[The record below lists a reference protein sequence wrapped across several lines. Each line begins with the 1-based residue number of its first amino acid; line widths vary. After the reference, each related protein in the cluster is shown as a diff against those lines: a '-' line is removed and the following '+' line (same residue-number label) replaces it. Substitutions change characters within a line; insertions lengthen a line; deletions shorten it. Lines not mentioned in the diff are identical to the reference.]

1 MVYDNCSSPD
11 DRRARCE
18 KYRLSR
24 FYRVHLISKEMDRMT
39 NKKFKLA
46 AMSLALTACV
56 AASPLSAGAEAPE
69 AAADVQPSAAADTA
83 TEDKPSPETVAA
95 EEPAAEAAADP
106 VEETPAQSTEEPPAQ
121 EPEAA
126 PAGDAA
132 VLPALPGARPVVVD
146 MPAAEAPADAAG
158 EPAEA
163 AEDPKDAADS
173 AEETAEDAD
182 AAEDAE
188 TPEPPE
194 IAIARPDAAQPA
206 VQPGIAA
213 PAIQPGGISVM
224 LPGETRQVALNTQ
237 ASNEDGTVMGDF
249 ETVVKNAKAG
259 QEIILQE
266 DYTGSLTIFDWIR
279 LNLNKKTVTG
289 TITVDLSGKKADGS
303 RGTVEIVNGT
313 ITGGTESGVKITG
326 AEGSEILLK
335 DLTITGNRNDTSGYG
350 GGGVCADSGDLTI
363 DHCRITDNTAANGS
377 GGGVSMGGKH
387 GGTVEN
393 ASLTIKDSVISG
405 NTSTAQGGGVYAA
418 VTDGS
423 VSITGSTLSGNSATA
438 QGGGISVSASGST
451 DVTLSG
457 NTILENTAG
466 QDGGGI
472 YLSRPEQSE
481 TAPDTTICGNTIQ
494 KNSGKNG
501 GGIKLD
507 NTSATLEN
515 NTILENTAQ
524 NAGGGL
530 RADTRSAAVTC
541 TLRNNTI
548 ANNTAV
554 TGGGISSGSS
564 SLIYK
569 NEYTGYTC
577 TIVMESGSVTGNTA
591 RTTLG
596 TYGGGGVHLTG
607 NGSRFVM
614 KGGTIAGNN
623 ANCGGGI
630 YSENYEGISILGGAI
645 QGNRAAKHGGGI
657 YIRNSMPNRTIA
669 GSVTNTVEQEV
680 LDIGST
686 VVISGN
692 TAGQLGGGIYAD
704 NGVTVRLAGYLL
716 NNHAGTAGA
725 DLYLT
730 AGSTEDK
737 NRNVLVLRRVS
748 KDDDWTL
755 VDCGHTIDGWYIDG
769 DEDGNNRWNADATV
783 DADGNEIP
791 KFIMNLDTLLDGSD
805 YTILQDENGDYVIT
819 VGGKALALKAAHAVI
834 PPEPTPDPEPT
845 PGPNPTPDPEPTPIT
860 PETPE
865 SPEVPEAPGETPV
878 TPISTPT
885 QTVAPSGTHLP
896 QTGTSLFAALA
907 MALSGIA
914 LTAAGAWASLT
925 GRRCRH

>member
-1 MVYDNCSSPD
+1 MVCNNCSSPD

-132 VLPALPGARPVVVD
+132 ILPALPGARPVVVD

-163 AEDPKDAADS
+163 AEDPKDAADF

-501 GGIKLD
+501 GGI
-507 NTSATLEN
+507 
-515 NTILENTAQ
+515 
-524 NAGGGL
+524 
-530 RADTRSAAVTC
+530 
-541 TLRNNTI
+541 
-548 ANNTAV
+548 
-554 TGGGISSGSS
+554 
-564 SLIYK
+564 
-569 NEYTGYTC
+569 
-577 TIVMESGSVTGNTA
+577 
-591 RTTLG
+591 
-596 TYGGGGVHLTG
+596 
-607 NGSRFVM
+607 
-614 KGGTIAGNN
+614 
-623 ANCGGGI
+623 
-630 YSENYEGISILGGAI
+630 
-645 QGNRAAKHGGGI
+645 

-730 AGSTEDK
+730 AGSAEDK
-737 NRNVLVLRRVS
+737 NRNVLILRRVS

-925 GRRCRH
+925 GKYARH

>member
-1 MVYDNCSSPD
+1 
-11 DRRARCE
+11 
-18 KYRLSR
+18 
-24 FYRVHLISKEMDRMT
+24 
-39 NKKFKLA
+39 
-46 AMSLALTACV
+46 MSLALTACV

-237 ASNEDGTVMGDF
+237 ASNEDGAVMGDF

-259 QEIILQE
+259 QEIVLQE

-303 RGTVEIVNGT
+303 RGAVEIVNGT

-335 DLTITGNRNDTSGYG
+335 DLTITGNRNDTSG
-350 GGGVCADSGDLTI
+350 
-363 DHCRITDNTAANGS
+363 
-377 GGGVSMGGKH
+377 
-387 GGTVEN
+387 
-393 ASLTIKDSVISG
+393 
-405 NTSTAQGGGVYAA
+405 
-418 VTDGS
+418 
-423 VSITGSTLSGNSATA
+423 
-438 QGGGISVSASGST
+438 
-451 DVTLSG
+451 
-457 NTILENTAG
+457 
-466 QDGGGI
+466 
-472 YLSRPEQSE
+472 
-481 TAPDTTICGNTIQ
+481 
-494 KNSGKNG
+494 
-501 GGIKLD
+501 
-507 NTSATLEN
+507 
-515 NTILENTAQ
+515 
-524 NAGGGL
+524 
-530 RADTRSAAVTC
+530 
-541 TLRNNTI
+541 
-548 ANNTAV
+548 
-554 TGGGISSGSS
+554 
-564 SLIYK
+564 
-569 NEYTGYTC
+569 
-577 TIVMESGSVTGNTA
+577 
-591 RTTLG
+591 
-596 TYGGGGVHLTG
+596 YGGGGVHLTG

-730 AGSTEDK
+730 AGSAEDK
-737 NRNVLVLRRVS
+737 NRNVLILRRVS

-845 PGPNPTPDPEPTPIT
+845 PGPNSTPDPEPTPIT
-860 PETPE
+860 PGNAREPGSARGPRRDPCDSHQHAHADRCPQRHASAPDRHQPVRCPGHGPE
-865 SPEVPEAPGETPV
+865 RHRP
-878 TPISTPT
+878 
-885 QTVAPSGTHLP
+885 HR
-896 QTGTSLFAALA
+896 
-907 MALSGIA
+907 
-914 LTAAGAWASLT
+914 
-925 GRRCRH
+925 RRCLGQPDRQIRPALKRTET

>member
-1 MVYDNCSSPD
+1 
-11 DRRARCE
+11 
-18 KYRLSR
+18 
-24 FYRVHLISKEMDRMT
+24 MT

-132 VLPALPGARPVVVD
+132 ILPALPGARPVVVD

-423 VSITGSTLSGNSATA
+423 VPITGSTLSGNSATA

-501 GGIKLD
+501 GGI
-507 NTSATLEN
+507 
-515 NTILENTAQ
+515 
-524 NAGGGL
+524 
-530 RADTRSAAVTC
+530 
-541 TLRNNTI
+541 
-548 ANNTAV
+548 
-554 TGGGISSGSS
+554 
-564 SLIYK
+564 
-569 NEYTGYTC
+569 
-577 TIVMESGSVTGNTA
+577 
-591 RTTLG
+591 
-596 TYGGGGVHLTG
+596 
-607 NGSRFVM
+607 
-614 KGGTIAGNN
+614 
-623 ANCGGGI
+623 
-630 YSENYEGISILGGAI
+630 
-645 QGNRAAKHGGGI
+645 
-657 YIRNSMPNRTIA
+657 
-669 GSVTNTVEQEV
+669 
-680 LDIGST
+680 
-686 VVISGN
+686 
-692 TAGQLGGGIYAD
+692 YAD

-730 AGSTEDK
+730 AGSAEDK
-737 NRNVLVLRRVS
+737 NRNVLILRRVS

>member
-1 MVYDNCSSPD
+1 MVCNNCSSPD

-24 FYRVHLISKEMDRMT
+24 FYRVHLISKEMDRMI

-335 DLTITGNRNDTSGYG
+335 DLAITGNRNDTSGYG

-501 GGIKLD
+501 GGI
-507 NTSATLEN
+507 
-515 NTILENTAQ
+515 
-524 NAGGGL
+524 
-530 RADTRSAAVTC
+530 
-541 TLRNNTI
+541 
-548 ANNTAV
+548 
-554 TGGGISSGSS
+554 
-564 SLIYK
+564 
-569 NEYTGYTC
+569 
-577 TIVMESGSVTGNTA
+577 
-591 RTTLG
+591 
-596 TYGGGGVHLTG
+596 
-607 NGSRFVM
+607 
-614 KGGTIAGNN
+614 
-623 ANCGGGI
+623 
-630 YSENYEGISILGGAI
+630 
-645 QGNRAAKHGGGI
+645 

-669 GSVTNTVEQEV
+669 GSVTNTVEREV

-730 AGSTEDK
+730 AGSAEDK
-737 NRNVLVLRRVS
+737 NRNVLILRRVS

>member
-1 MVYDNCSSPD
+1 
-11 DRRARCE
+11 
-18 KYRLSR
+18 
-24 FYRVHLISKEMDRMT
+24 MT

-121 EPEAA
+121 ETEAA

-350 GGGVCADSGDLTI
+350 GGGV
-363 DHCRITDNTAANGS
+363 
-377 GGGVSMGGKH
+377 
-387 GGTVEN
+387 
-393 ASLTIKDSVISG
+393 
-405 NTSTAQGGGVYAA
+405 
-418 VTDGS
+418 
-423 VSITGSTLSGNSATA
+423 
-438 QGGGISVSASGST
+438 
-451 DVTLSG
+451 
-457 NTILENTAG
+457 
-466 QDGGGI
+466 
-472 YLSRPEQSE
+472 
-481 TAPDTTICGNTIQ
+481 
-494 KNSGKNG
+494 
-501 GGIKLD
+501 
-507 NTSATLEN
+507 
-515 NTILENTAQ
+515 
-524 NAGGGL
+524 
-530 RADTRSAAVTC
+530 
-541 TLRNNTI
+541 
-548 ANNTAV
+548 
-554 TGGGISSGSS
+554 
-564 SLIYK
+564 
-569 NEYTGYTC
+569 
-577 TIVMESGSVTGNTA
+577 
-591 RTTLG
+591 
-596 TYGGGGVHLTG
+596 HLTG

-623 ANCGGGI
+623 ANCGSGI

-730 AGSTEDK
+730 AGSAEDK
-737 NRNVLVLRRVS
+737 NRNVLILRRVS

-845 PGPNPTPDPEPTPIT
+845 PGPNSTPDPEPTPIT

-865 SPEVPEAPGETPV
+865 SPEVPVAPGETPV

-925 GRRCRH
+925 GKYARH

>member
-1 MVYDNCSSPD
+1 M
-11 DRRARCE
+11 
-18 KYRLSR
+18 
-24 FYRVHLISKEMDRMT
+24 HLISKEMDRMT

-121 EPEAA
+121 ETEAA

-163 AEDPKDAADS
+163 AEDSKDAADS

-194 IAIARPDAAQPA
+194 IAIARLDAAQPA

-303 RGTVEIVNGT
+303 RGAVEIVNGT

-335 DLTITGNRNDTSGYG
+335 DLTITGNRNDTSGY
-350 GGGVCADSGDLTI
+350 
-363 DHCRITDNTAANGS
+363 

-501 GGIKLD
+501 GGI
-507 NTSATLEN
+507 
-515 NTILENTAQ
+515 
-524 NAGGGL
+524 
-530 RADTRSAAVTC
+530 
-541 TLRNNTI
+541 
-548 ANNTAV
+548 
-554 TGGGISSGSS
+554 
-564 SLIYK
+564 
-569 NEYTGYTC
+569 
-577 TIVMESGSVTGNTA
+577 
-591 RTTLG
+591 
-596 TYGGGGVHLTG
+596 
-607 NGSRFVM
+607 
-614 KGGTIAGNN
+614 
-623 ANCGGGI
+623 
-630 YSENYEGISILGGAI
+630 
-645 QGNRAAKHGGGI
+645 

-730 AGSTEDK
+730 AGSAEDK
-737 NRNVLVLRRVS
+737 NRNVLILRRVS

>member
-1 MVYDNCSSPD
+1 MVCNNCSSPD

-83 TEDKPSPETVAA
+83 TEDKPSPKTVAA

-121 EPEAA
+121 ETEAA

-289 TITVDLSGKKADGS
+289 AITVDLSGKKADGS

-387 GGTVEN
+387 GG
-393 ASLTIKDSVISG
+393 
-405 NTSTAQGGGVYAA
+405 
-418 VTDGS
+418 
-423 VSITGSTLSGNSATA
+423 
-438 QGGGISVSASGST
+438 
-451 DVTLSG
+451 
-457 NTILENTAG
+457 
-466 QDGGGI
+466 
-472 YLSRPEQSE
+472 
-481 TAPDTTICGNTIQ
+481 
-494 KNSGKNG
+494 
-501 GGIKLD
+501 
-507 NTSATLEN
+507 
-515 NTILENTAQ
+515 
-524 NAGGGL
+524 
-530 RADTRSAAVTC
+530 
-541 TLRNNTI
+541 
-548 ANNTAV
+548 
-554 TGGGISSGSS
+554 
-564 SLIYK
+564 
-569 NEYTGYTC
+569 
-577 TIVMESGSVTGNTA
+577 
-591 RTTLG
+591 
-596 TYGGGGVHLTG
+596 
-607 NGSRFVM
+607 
-614 KGGTIAGNN
+614 
-623 ANCGGGI
+623 
-630 YSENYEGISILGGAI
+630 
-645 QGNRAAKHGGGI
+645 GI

-730 AGSTEDK
+730 ADSTEDK

-769 DEDGNNRWNADATV
+769 DEDGNDRWNADATV

-865 SPEVPEAPGETPV
+865 APGETPV

>member
-1 MVYDNCSSPD
+1 MVYNNCSSPD

-377 GGGVSMGGKH
+377 GGGVSMGSKH

-423 VSITGSTLSGNSATA
+423 VSITGSTLSGN
-438 QGGGISVSASGST
+438 
-451 DVTLSG
+451 
-457 NTILENTAG
+457 TILENTAG
-466 QDGGGI
+466 QD
-472 YLSRPEQSE
+472 
-481 TAPDTTICGNTIQ
+481 
-494 KNSGKNG
+494 
-501 GGIKLD
+501 
-507 NTSATLEN
+507 
-515 NTILENTAQ
+515 
-524 NAGGGL
+524 
-530 RADTRSAAVTC
+530 
-541 TLRNNTI
+541 
-548 ANNTAV
+548 
-554 TGGGISSGSS
+554 
-564 SLIYK
+564 
-569 NEYTGYTC
+569 
-577 TIVMESGSVTGNTA
+577 
-591 RTTLG
+591 
-596 TYGGGGVHLTG
+596 
-607 NGSRFVM
+607 
-614 KGGTIAGNN
+614 
-623 ANCGGGI
+623 
-630 YSENYEGISILGGAI
+630 
-645 QGNRAAKHGGGI
+645 GGGI

-730 AGSTEDK
+730 AGSAEDK
-737 NRNVLVLRRVS
+737 NRNVLILRRVS

-865 SPEVPEAPGETPV
+865 SPEVPVAPGETPV

-925 GRRCRH
+925 GKYARH

>member
-1 MVYDNCSSPD
+1 
-11 DRRARCE
+11 
-18 KYRLSR
+18 
-24 FYRVHLISKEMDRMT
+24 
-39 NKKFKLA
+39 
-46 AMSLALTACV
+46 MSLALTACV

-173 AEETAEDAD
+173 AEEPAEDAD

-472 YLSRPEQSE
+472 Y
-481 TAPDTTICGNTIQ
+481 
-494 KNSGKNG
+494 
-501 GGIKLD
+501 
-507 NTSATLEN
+507 
-515 NTILENTAQ
+515 
-524 NAGGGL
+524 
-530 RADTRSAAVTC
+530 
-541 TLRNNTI
+541 
-548 ANNTAV
+548 
-554 TGGGISSGSS
+554 
-564 SLIYK
+564 
-569 NEYTGYTC
+569 
-577 TIVMESGSVTGNTA
+577 
-591 RTTLG
+591 
-596 TYGGGGVHLTG
+596 
-607 NGSRFVM
+607 
-614 KGGTIAGNN
+614 
-623 ANCGGGI
+623 
-630 YSENYEGISILGGAI
+630 
-645 QGNRAAKHGGGI
+645 
-657 YIRNSMPNRTIA
+657 IRNSMPNRTIA

-730 AGSTEDK
+730 AGSDEDK
-737 NRNVLVLRRVS
+737 NRNVLILRRVS

-845 PGPNPTPDPEPTPIT
+845 PGPNSTPDPEPTPIT

-865 SPEVPEAPGETPV
+865 SPEVPVAPGETPV

-914 LTAAGAWASLT
+914 LAAAGAWASLT
-925 GRRCRH
+925 GKYARH

>member
-1 MVYDNCSSPD
+1 
-11 DRRARCE
+11 
-18 KYRLSR
+18 
-24 FYRVHLISKEMDRMT
+24 
-39 NKKFKLA
+39 
-46 AMSLALTACV
+46 
-56 AASPLSAGAEAPE
+56 
-69 AAADVQPSAAADTA
+69 
-83 TEDKPSPETVAA
+83 
-95 EEPAAEAAADP
+95 
-106 VEETPAQSTEEPPAQ
+106 
-121 EPEAA
+121 
-126 PAGDAA
+126 
-132 VLPALPGARPVVVD
+132 

-259 QEIILQE
+259 QEIVLQE

-303 RGTVEIVNGT
+303 RGAVEIVNGT

-377 GGGVSMGGKH
+377 GGG
-387 GGTVEN
+387 
-393 ASLTIKDSVISG
+393 
-405 NTSTAQGGGVYAA
+405 
-418 VTDGS
+418 
-423 VSITGSTLSGNSATA
+423 
-438 QGGGISVSASGST
+438 
-451 DVTLSG
+451 
-457 NTILENTAG
+457 
-466 QDGGGI
+466 I

-494 KNSGKNG
+494 KNSGKN
-501 GGIKLD
+501 
-507 NTSATLEN
+507 
-515 NTILENTAQ
+515 
-524 NAGGGL
+524 
-530 RADTRSAAVTC
+530 
-541 TLRNNTI
+541 
-548 ANNTAV
+548 
-554 TGGGISSGSS
+554 
-564 SLIYK
+564 
-569 NEYTGYTC
+569 
-577 TIVMESGSVTGNTA
+577 
-591 RTTLG
+591 
-596 TYGGGGVHLTG
+596 
-607 NGSRFVM
+607 
-614 KGGTIAGNN
+614 
-623 ANCGGGI
+623 
-630 YSENYEGISILGGAI
+630 
-645 QGNRAAKHGGGI
+645 GGGI

-730 AGSTEDK
+730 AGSAEDK
-737 NRNVLVLRRVS
+737 NRNVLILRRVS

-845 PGPNPTPDPEPTPIT
+845 PGPNSTPDPEPTPIT

-885 QTVAPSGTHLP
+885 QTLPPAARICPRPAPACSLP
-896 QTGTSLFAALA
+896 
-907 MALSGIA
+907 
-914 LTAAGAWASLT
+914 WPWP
-925 GRRCRH
+925 

>member
-1 MVYDNCSSPD
+1 
-11 DRRARCE
+11 
-18 KYRLSR
+18 
-24 FYRVHLISKEMDRMT
+24 MT

-69 AAADVQPSAAADTA
+69 AAADVQPSATADTA

-224 LPGETRQVALNTQ
+224 LPGETRQVALSTQ

-501 GGIKLD
+501 GGI
-507 NTSATLEN
+507 
-515 NTILENTAQ
+515 
-524 NAGGGL
+524 
-530 RADTRSAAVTC
+530 
-541 TLRNNTI
+541 
-548 ANNTAV
+548 
-554 TGGGISSGSS
+554 
-564 SLIYK
+564 
-569 NEYTGYTC
+569 
-577 TIVMESGSVTGNTA
+577 
-591 RTTLG
+591 
-596 TYGGGGVHLTG
+596 
-607 NGSRFVM
+607 
-614 KGGTIAGNN
+614 
-623 ANCGGGI
+623 
-630 YSENYEGISILGGAI
+630 
-645 QGNRAAKHGGGI
+645 

-730 AGSTEDK
+730 AGSAEDK
-737 NRNVLVLRRVS
+737 NRNVLILRRVS

-878 TPISTPT
+878 TSISTPT

>member
-1 MVYDNCSSPD
+1 
-11 DRRARCE
+11 
-18 KYRLSR
+18 
-24 FYRVHLISKEMDRMT
+24 
-39 NKKFKLA
+39 
-46 AMSLALTACV
+46 MSLALTACV

-350 GGGVCADSGDLTI
+350 GGGV
-363 DHCRITDNTAANGS
+363 
-377 GGGVSMGGKH
+377 
-387 GGTVEN
+387 
-393 ASLTIKDSVISG
+393 
-405 NTSTAQGGGVYAA
+405 
-418 VTDGS
+418 
-423 VSITGSTLSGNSATA
+423 
-438 QGGGISVSASGST
+438 
-451 DVTLSG
+451 
-457 NTILENTAG
+457 
-466 QDGGGI
+466 
-472 YLSRPEQSE
+472 
-481 TAPDTTICGNTIQ
+481 
-494 KNSGKNG
+494 
-501 GGIKLD
+501 
-507 NTSATLEN
+507 
-515 NTILENTAQ
+515 
-524 NAGGGL
+524 
-530 RADTRSAAVTC
+530 
-541 TLRNNTI
+541 
-548 ANNTAV
+548 
-554 TGGGISSGSS
+554 
-564 SLIYK
+564 
-569 NEYTGYTC
+569 
-577 TIVMESGSVTGNTA
+577 
-591 RTTLG
+591 
-596 TYGGGGVHLTG
+596 HLTG

-730 AGSTEDK
+730 AGSAEDK
-737 NRNVLVLRRVS
+737 NRNVLILRRVS

-819 VGGKALALKAAHAVI
+819 VSGKALALKAAHAVI

-845 PGPNPTPDPEPTPIT
+845 PGPNSTRDPEPTPIT

-865 SPEVPEAPGETPV
+865 SPEVPVAPGETPV

-925 GRRCRH
+925 GKYARH

>member
-1 MVYDNCSSPD
+1 
-11 DRRARCE
+11 
-18 KYRLSR
+18 
-24 FYRVHLISKEMDRMT
+24 MT

-163 AEDPKDAADS
+163 AEDSKDAADS

-393 ASLTIKDSVISG
+393 ASLTIKDSVLSG
-405 NTSTAQGGGVYAA
+405 NASTAQGGGVYAA

-494 KNSGKNG
+494 KNSGKN
-501 GGIKLD
+501 
-507 NTSATLEN
+507 
-515 NTILENTAQ
+515 
-524 NAGGGL
+524 
-530 RADTRSAAVTC
+530 
-541 TLRNNTI
+541 
-548 ANNTAV
+548 
-554 TGGGISSGSS
+554 
-564 SLIYK
+564 
-569 NEYTGYTC
+569 
-577 TIVMESGSVTGNTA
+577 
-591 RTTLG
+591 
-596 TYGGGGVHLTG
+596 
-607 NGSRFVM
+607 
-614 KGGTIAGNN
+614 
-623 ANCGGGI
+623 
-630 YSENYEGISILGGAI
+630 
-645 QGNRAAKHGGGI
+645 GGGI

-925 GRRCRH
+925 GKYARH

>member
-1 MVYDNCSSPD
+1 M
-11 DRRARCE
+11 
-18 KYRLSR
+18 
-24 FYRVHLISKEMDRMT
+24 
-39 NKKFKLA
+39 
-46 AMSLALTACV
+46 
-56 AASPLSAGAEAPE
+56 
-69 AAADVQPSAAADTA
+69 
-83 TEDKPSPETVAA
+83 
-95 EEPAAEAAADP
+95 
-106 VEETPAQSTEEPPAQ
+106 
-121 EPEAA
+121 
-126 PAGDAA
+126 
-132 VLPALPGARPVVVD
+132 PALPGARPVVVD

-194 IAIARPDAAQPA
+194 IVIARPDAAQPA

-259 QEIILQE
+259 QEIVLQE

-377 GGGVSMGGKH
+377 GGGVSMGSKH

-393 ASLTIKDSVISG
+393 ASITIKDSVISG

-438 QGGGISVSASGST
+438 QGGGI
-451 DVTLSG
+451 
-457 NTILENTAG
+457 
-466 QDGGGI
+466 

-494 KNSGKNG
+494 KNSGKN
-501 GGIKLD
+501 
-507 NTSATLEN
+507 
-515 NTILENTAQ
+515 
-524 NAGGGL
+524 
-530 RADTRSAAVTC
+530 
-541 TLRNNTI
+541 
-548 ANNTAV
+548 
-554 TGGGISSGSS
+554 
-564 SLIYK
+564 
-569 NEYTGYTC
+569 
-577 TIVMESGSVTGNTA
+577 
-591 RTTLG
+591 
-596 TYGGGGVHLTG
+596 
-607 NGSRFVM
+607 
-614 KGGTIAGNN
+614 
-623 ANCGGGI
+623 
-630 YSENYEGISILGGAI
+630 
-645 QGNRAAKHGGGI
+645 GGGI

-737 NRNVLVLRRVS
+737 NRNVLILRRVS

-819 VGGKALALKAAHAVI
+819 VGGKALSLKAAHAVI

-865 SPEVPEAPGETPV
+865 SPEVPVAPGETPV

-925 GRRCRH
+925 GKYARH

>member
-1 MVYDNCSSPD
+1 MVCNNCSSPD

-121 EPEAA
+121 ETEAA

-259 QEIILQE
+259 QEIVLQE
-266 DYTGSLTIFDWIR
+266 DYTGSLTTFDWIR

-303 RGTVEIVNGT
+303 RGAVEIVNG
-313 ITGGTESGVKITG
+313 
-326 AEGSEILLK
+326 
-335 DLTITGNRNDTSGYG
+335 TITGNRNDTSGYG

-377 GGGVSMGGKH
+377 GGGVSMGG
-387 GGTVEN
+387 
-393 ASLTIKDSVISG
+393 
-405 NTSTAQGGGVYAA
+405 
-418 VTDGS
+418 
-423 VSITGSTLSGNSATA
+423 
-438 QGGGISVSASGST
+438 
-451 DVTLSG
+451 
-457 NTILENTAG
+457 
-466 QDGGGI
+466 
-472 YLSRPEQSE
+472 
-481 TAPDTTICGNTIQ
+481 
-494 KNSGKNG
+494 
-501 GGIKLD
+501 
-507 NTSATLEN
+507 
-515 NTILENTAQ
+515 
-524 NAGGGL
+524 
-530 RADTRSAAVTC
+530 
-541 TLRNNTI
+541 
-548 ANNTAV
+548 
-554 TGGGISSGSS
+554 
-564 SLIYK
+564 
-569 NEYTGYTC
+569 
-577 TIVMESGSVTGNTA
+577 
-591 RTTLG
+591 
-596 TYGGGGVHLTG
+596 
-607 NGSRFVM
+607 
-614 KGGTIAGNN
+614 
-623 ANCGGGI
+623 
-630 YSENYEGISILGGAI
+630 
-645 QGNRAAKHGGGI
+645 KHGGGI

-925 GRRCRH
+925 GKYARH

>member
-1 MVYDNCSSPD
+1 
-11 DRRARCE
+11 
-18 KYRLSR
+18 
-24 FYRVHLISKEMDRMT
+24 
-39 NKKFKLA
+39 
-46 AMSLALTACV
+46 MSLALTACV

-121 EPEAA
+121 ETEAA

-303 RGTVEIVNGT
+303 RGAVEIVNGT

-377 GGGVSMGGKH
+377 GGGVSMGSKH

-423 VSITGSTLSGNSATA
+423 VSITGSTLSGN
-438 QGGGISVSASGST
+438 
-451 DVTLSG
+451 
-457 NTILENTAG
+457 TILENTAG

-494 KNSGKNG
+494 KNSGKN
-501 GGIKLD
+501 
-507 NTSATLEN
+507 
-515 NTILENTAQ
+515 
-524 NAGGGL
+524 
-530 RADTRSAAVTC
+530 
-541 TLRNNTI
+541 
-548 ANNTAV
+548 
-554 TGGGISSGSS
+554 
-564 SLIYK
+564 
-569 NEYTGYTC
+569 
-577 TIVMESGSVTGNTA
+577 
-591 RTTLG
+591 
-596 TYGGGGVHLTG
+596 
-607 NGSRFVM
+607 
-614 KGGTIAGNN
+614 
-623 ANCGGGI
+623 
-630 YSENYEGISILGGAI
+630 
-645 QGNRAAKHGGGI
+645 GGGI

-730 AGSTEDK
+730 AGSAEDK
-737 NRNVLVLRRVS
+737 NRNVLILRRVS

-791 KFIMNLDTLLDGSD
+791 KFIMNPDTLLDGSD

-865 SPEVPEAPGETPV
+865 SPEVPVAPGETPV

-925 GRRCRH
+925 GKYARH

>member
-1 MVYDNCSSPD
+1 MVCNNCSSPD

-163 AEDPKDAADS
+163 AEDSKDAADS

-313 ITGGTESGVKITG
+313 ITG
-326 AEGSEILLK
+326 
-335 DLTITGNRNDTSGYG
+335 NRNDTSGYG

-405 NTSTAQGGGVYAA
+405 NTSTAQGGG
-418 VTDGS
+418 
-423 VSITGSTLSGNSATA
+423 
-438 QGGGISVSASGST
+438 
-451 DVTLSG
+451 
-457 NTILENTAG
+457 
-466 QDGGGI
+466 GI

-494 KNSGKNG
+494 KNSGKN
-501 GGIKLD
+501 
-507 NTSATLEN
+507 
-515 NTILENTAQ
+515 
-524 NAGGGL
+524 
-530 RADTRSAAVTC
+530 
-541 TLRNNTI
+541 
-548 ANNTAV
+548 
-554 TGGGISSGSS
+554 
-564 SLIYK
+564 
-569 NEYTGYTC
+569 
-577 TIVMESGSVTGNTA
+577 
-591 RTTLG
+591 
-596 TYGGGGVHLTG
+596 
-607 NGSRFVM
+607 
-614 KGGTIAGNN
+614 
-623 ANCGGGI
+623 
-630 YSENYEGISILGGAI
+630 
-645 QGNRAAKHGGGI
+645 GGGI

-730 AGSTEDK
+730 AGSAEDK
-737 NRNVLVLRRVS
+737 NRNVLILRRVS

>member
-1 MVYDNCSSPD
+1 
-11 DRRARCE
+11 
-18 KYRLSR
+18 
-24 FYRVHLISKEMDRMT
+24 MT

-393 ASLTIKDSVISG
+393 ASITIKDSVISG

-501 GGIKLD
+501 GGI
-507 NTSATLEN
+507 
-515 NTILENTAQ
+515 
-524 NAGGGL
+524 
-530 RADTRSAAVTC
+530 
-541 TLRNNTI
+541 
-548 ANNTAV
+548 
-554 TGGGISSGSS
+554 
-564 SLIYK
+564 
-569 NEYTGYTC
+569 
-577 TIVMESGSVTGNTA
+577 
-591 RTTLG
+591 
-596 TYGGGGVHLTG
+596 
-607 NGSRFVM
+607 
-614 KGGTIAGNN
+614 
-623 ANCGGGI
+623 
-630 YSENYEGISILGGAI
+630 
-645 QGNRAAKHGGGI
+645 
-657 YIRNSMPNRTIA
+657 
-669 GSVTNTVEQEV
+669 
-680 LDIGST
+680 
-686 VVISGN
+686 
-692 TAGQLGGGIYAD
+692 YAD

-730 AGSTEDK
+730 AGSAEDK
-737 NRNVLVLRRVS
+737 NRNVLILRRVS

-845 PGPNPTPDPEPTPIT
+845 PGLNSTPDPEPTPIT

-865 SPEVPEAPGETPV
+865 SPEVPVAPGETPV

>member
-1 MVYDNCSSPD
+1 MVCNNCSSPD

-259 QEIILQE
+259 QEIVLQE

-438 QGGGISVSASGST
+438 Q
-451 DVTLSG
+451 
-457 NTILENTAG
+457 
-466 QDGGGI
+466 
-472 YLSRPEQSE
+472 
-481 TAPDTTICGNTIQ
+481 
-494 KNSGKNG
+494 
-501 GGIKLD
+501 
-507 NTSATLEN
+507 
-515 NTILENTAQ
+515 
-524 NAGGGL
+524 
-530 RADTRSAAVTC
+530 
-541 TLRNNTI
+541 
-548 ANNTAV
+548 
-554 TGGGISSGSS
+554 
-564 SLIYK
+564 
-569 NEYTGYTC
+569 
-577 TIVMESGSVTGNTA
+577 
-591 RTTLG
+591 
-596 TYGGGGVHLTG
+596 
-607 NGSRFVM
+607 
-614 KGGTIAGNN
+614 
-623 ANCGGGI
+623 
-630 YSENYEGISILGGAI
+630 
-645 QGNRAAKHGGGI
+645 GGGI

>member
-1 MVYDNCSSPD
+1 M
-11 DRRARCE
+11 
-18 KYRLSR
+18 
-24 FYRVHLISKEMDRMT
+24 HLISKEMDRMT

-132 VLPALPGARPVVVD
+132 ILPALPGARPVVVD

-224 LPGETRQVALNTQ
+224 LPGETRQVALSTQ

-259 QEIILQE
+259 QKIILQE

-303 RGTVEIVNGT
+303 RGAVEIVNGT

-377 GGGVSMGGKH
+377 GGGVSMGG
-387 GGTVEN
+387 
-393 ASLTIKDSVISG
+393 
-405 NTSTAQGGGVYAA
+405 
-418 VTDGS
+418 
-423 VSITGSTLSGNSATA
+423 
-438 QGGGISVSASGST
+438 
-451 DVTLSG
+451 
-457 NTILENTAG
+457 
-466 QDGGGI
+466 
-472 YLSRPEQSE
+472 
-481 TAPDTTICGNTIQ
+481 
-494 KNSGKNG
+494 
-501 GGIKLD
+501 
-507 NTSATLEN
+507 
-515 NTILENTAQ
+515 
-524 NAGGGL
+524 
-530 RADTRSAAVTC
+530 
-541 TLRNNTI
+541 
-548 ANNTAV
+548 
-554 TGGGISSGSS
+554 
-564 SLIYK
+564 
-569 NEYTGYTC
+569 
-577 TIVMESGSVTGNTA
+577 
-591 RTTLG
+591 
-596 TYGGGGVHLTG
+596 
-607 NGSRFVM
+607 
-614 KGGTIAGNN
+614 
-623 ANCGGGI
+623 
-630 YSENYEGISILGGAI
+630 
-645 QGNRAAKHGGGI
+645 KHGGGI

>member
-1 MVYDNCSSPD
+1 MVCNNCSSPD

-132 VLPALPGARPVVVD
+132 VLPALPGAHPVVVD

-224 LPGETRQVALNTQ
+224 LPGETRQVALNAQ

-501 GGIKLD
+501 GGI
-507 NTSATLEN
+507 
-515 NTILENTAQ
+515 
-524 NAGGGL
+524 
-530 RADTRSAAVTC
+530 
-541 TLRNNTI
+541 
-548 ANNTAV
+548 
-554 TGGGISSGSS
+554 
-564 SLIYK
+564 
-569 NEYTGYTC
+569 
-577 TIVMESGSVTGNTA
+577 
-591 RTTLG
+591 
-596 TYGGGGVHLTG
+596 
-607 NGSRFVM
+607 
-614 KGGTIAGNN
+614 
-623 ANCGGGI
+623 
-630 YSENYEGISILGGAI
+630 
-645 QGNRAAKHGGGI
+645 
-657 YIRNSMPNRTIA
+657 
-669 GSVTNTVEQEV
+669 
-680 LDIGST
+680 
-686 VVISGN
+686 
-692 TAGQLGGGIYAD
+692 YAD

-730 AGSTEDK
+730 AGSAEDK
-737 NRNVLVLRRVS
+737 NRNVLILRRVS

>member
-1 MVYDNCSSPD
+1 M
-11 DRRARCE
+11 
-18 KYRLSR
+18 
-24 FYRVHLISKEMDRMT
+24 
-39 NKKFKLA
+39 
-46 AMSLALTACV
+46 
-56 AASPLSAGAEAPE
+56 
-69 AAADVQPSAAADTA
+69 
-83 TEDKPSPETVAA
+83 
-95 EEPAAEAAADP
+95 
-106 VEETPAQSTEEPPAQ
+106 
-121 EPEAA
+121 
-126 PAGDAA
+126 
-132 VLPALPGARPVVVD
+132 
-146 MPAAEAPADAAG
+146 
-158 EPAEA
+158 
-163 AEDPKDAADS
+163 
-173 AEETAEDAD
+173 
-182 AAEDAE
+182 
-188 TPEPPE
+188 
-194 IAIARPDAAQPA
+194 
-206 VQPGIAA
+206 
-213 PAIQPGGISVM
+213 
-224 LPGETRQVALNTQ
+224 
-237 ASNEDGTVMGDF
+237 
-249 ETVVKNAKAG
+249 
-259 QEIILQE
+259 
-266 DYTGSLTIFDWIR
+266 
-279 LNLNKKTVTG
+279 
-289 TITVDLSGKKADGS
+289 
-303 RGTVEIVNGT
+303 NGT

-501 GGIKLD
+501 GGI
-507 NTSATLEN
+507 
-515 NTILENTAQ
+515 
-524 NAGGGL
+524 
-530 RADTRSAAVTC
+530 
-541 TLRNNTI
+541 
-548 ANNTAV
+548 
-554 TGGGISSGSS
+554 
-564 SLIYK
+564 
-569 NEYTGYTC
+569 
-577 TIVMESGSVTGNTA
+577 
-591 RTTLG
+591 
-596 TYGGGGVHLTG
+596 
-607 NGSRFVM
+607 
-614 KGGTIAGNN
+614 
-623 ANCGGGI
+623 
-630 YSENYEGISILGGAI
+630 
-645 QGNRAAKHGGGI
+645 

-737 NRNVLVLRRVS
+737 NRNVLILRRVS

-925 GRRCRH
+925 GKYARH

>member
-1 MVYDNCSSPD
+1 
-11 DRRARCE
+11 
-18 KYRLSR
+18 
-24 FYRVHLISKEMDRMT
+24 MT

-163 AEDPKDAADS
+163 AEDPNDAADS

-259 QEIILQE
+259 QEIVLQE

-335 DLTITGNRNDTSGYG
+335 DLTITGNRNDTSG
-350 GGGVCADSGDLTI
+350 
-363 DHCRITDNTAANGS
+363 
-377 GGGVSMGGKH
+377 
-387 GGTVEN
+387 
-393 ASLTIKDSVISG
+393 
-405 NTSTAQGGGVYAA
+405 
-418 VTDGS
+418 
-423 VSITGSTLSGNSATA
+423 
-438 QGGGISVSASGST
+438 
-451 DVTLSG
+451 
-457 NTILENTAG
+457 
-466 QDGGGI
+466 
-472 YLSRPEQSE
+472 
-481 TAPDTTICGNTIQ
+481 
-494 KNSGKNG
+494 
-501 GGIKLD
+501 
-507 NTSATLEN
+507 
-515 NTILENTAQ
+515 
-524 NAGGGL
+524 
-530 RADTRSAAVTC
+530 
-541 TLRNNTI
+541 
-548 ANNTAV
+548 
-554 TGGGISSGSS
+554 
-564 SLIYK
+564 
-569 NEYTGYTC
+569 
-577 TIVMESGSVTGNTA
+577 
-591 RTTLG
+591 
-596 TYGGGGVHLTG
+596 YGGGGVHLTG

-730 AGSTEDK
+730 AGSAEDK
-737 NRNVLVLRRVS
+737 NRNVLILRRVS

-819 VGGKALALKAAHAVI
+819 VSGKALALKAAHAVI

-845 PGPNPTPDPEPTPIT
+845 PGPNSTRDPEPTPIT

-865 SPEVPEAPGETPV
+865 SPEVPVAPGETPV

-925 GRRCRH
+925 GKYARH

>member
-1 MVYDNCSSPD
+1 
-11 DRRARCE
+11 
-18 KYRLSR
+18 
-24 FYRVHLISKEMDRMT
+24 MT

-266 DYTGSLTIFDWIR
+266 DYTGRLTIFDWIR

-303 RGTVEIVNGT
+303 RGAVEIVNGT

-377 GGGVSMGGKH
+377 GGGVSMGSKH

-423 VSITGSTLSGNSATA
+423 VSITGGTLSGNSATA
-438 QGGGISVSASGST
+438 Q
-451 DVTLSG
+451 
-457 NTILENTAG
+457 
-466 QDGGGI
+466 
-472 YLSRPEQSE
+472 
-481 TAPDTTICGNTIQ
+481 
-494 KNSGKNG
+494 
-501 GGIKLD
+501 
-507 NTSATLEN
+507 
-515 NTILENTAQ
+515 
-524 NAGGGL
+524 
-530 RADTRSAAVTC
+530 
-541 TLRNNTI
+541 
-548 ANNTAV
+548 
-554 TGGGISSGSS
+554 
-564 SLIYK
+564 
-569 NEYTGYTC
+569 
-577 TIVMESGSVTGNTA
+577 
-591 RTTLG
+591 
-596 TYGGGGVHLTG
+596 
-607 NGSRFVM
+607 
-614 KGGTIAGNN
+614 
-623 ANCGGGI
+623 
-630 YSENYEGISILGGAI
+630 
-645 QGNRAAKHGGGI
+645 GGGI

-730 AGSTEDK
+730 AGSAEDK
-737 NRNVLVLRRVS
+737 NRNVLILRRVS

-845 PGPNPTPDPEPTPIT
+845 PGPNSTPDPEPTPIT

-865 SPEVPEAPGETPV
+865 SPEVPVAPGETPV

-925 GRRCRH
+925 GKYARH

>member
-1 MVYDNCSSPD
+1 M
-11 DRRARCE
+11 
-18 KYRLSR
+18 
-24 FYRVHLISKEMDRMT
+24 
-39 NKKFKLA
+39 
-46 AMSLALTACV
+46 
-56 AASPLSAGAEAPE
+56 
-69 AAADVQPSAAADTA
+69 
-83 TEDKPSPETVAA
+83 
-95 EEPAAEAAADP
+95 
-106 VEETPAQSTEEPPAQ
+106 EETPAQSTEEPPAQ

-393 ASLTIKDSVISG
+393 ASITIKDSVISG

-501 GGIKLD
+501 GGI
-507 NTSATLEN
+507 
-515 NTILENTAQ
+515 
-524 NAGGGL
+524 
-530 RADTRSAAVTC
+530 
-541 TLRNNTI
+541 
-548 ANNTAV
+548 
-554 TGGGISSGSS
+554 
-564 SLIYK
+564 
-569 NEYTGYTC
+569 
-577 TIVMESGSVTGNTA
+577 
-591 RTTLG
+591 
-596 TYGGGGVHLTG
+596 
-607 NGSRFVM
+607 
-614 KGGTIAGNN
+614 
-623 ANCGGGI
+623 
-630 YSENYEGISILGGAI
+630 
-645 QGNRAAKHGGGI
+645 
-657 YIRNSMPNRTIA
+657 
-669 GSVTNTVEQEV
+669 
-680 LDIGST
+680 
-686 VVISGN
+686 
-692 TAGQLGGGIYAD
+692 YAD

-730 AGSTEDK
+730 AGSAEDK
-737 NRNVLVLRRVS
+737 NRNVLILRRVS

-755 VDCGHTIDGWYIDG
+755 VDCGHTIDGRYIDG

>member
-1 MVYDNCSSPD
+1 MVCNNCSSPD

-173 AEETAEDAD
+173 AEETAKDAD

-303 RGTVEIVNGT
+303 RGAVEIVNGT

-501 GGIKLD
+501 GGI
-507 NTSATLEN
+507 
-515 NTILENTAQ
+515 
-524 NAGGGL
+524 
-530 RADTRSAAVTC
+530 
-541 TLRNNTI
+541 
-548 ANNTAV
+548 
-554 TGGGISSGSS
+554 
-564 SLIYK
+564 
-569 NEYTGYTC
+569 
-577 TIVMESGSVTGNTA
+577 
-591 RTTLG
+591 
-596 TYGGGGVHLTG
+596 
-607 NGSRFVM
+607 
-614 KGGTIAGNN
+614 
-623 ANCGGGI
+623 
-630 YSENYEGISILGGAI
+630 
-645 QGNRAAKHGGGI
+645 

-730 AGSTEDK
+730 AGSAEDK
-737 NRNVLVLRRVS
+737 NRNVLILRRVS

>member
-1 MVYDNCSSPD
+1 
-11 DRRARCE
+11 
-18 KYRLSR
+18 
-24 FYRVHLISKEMDRMT
+24 
-39 NKKFKLA
+39 
-46 AMSLALTACV
+46 MSLALTACV

-350 GGGVCADSGDLTI
+350 GGGV
-363 DHCRITDNTAANGS
+363 
-377 GGGVSMGGKH
+377 
-387 GGTVEN
+387 
-393 ASLTIKDSVISG
+393 
-405 NTSTAQGGGVYAA
+405 
-418 VTDGS
+418 
-423 VSITGSTLSGNSATA
+423 
-438 QGGGISVSASGST
+438 
-451 DVTLSG
+451 
-457 NTILENTAG
+457 
-466 QDGGGI
+466 
-472 YLSRPEQSE
+472 
-481 TAPDTTICGNTIQ
+481 
-494 KNSGKNG
+494 
-501 GGIKLD
+501 
-507 NTSATLEN
+507 
-515 NTILENTAQ
+515 
-524 NAGGGL
+524 
-530 RADTRSAAVTC
+530 
-541 TLRNNTI
+541 
-548 ANNTAV
+548 
-554 TGGGISSGSS
+554 
-564 SLIYK
+564 
-569 NEYTGYTC
+569 
-577 TIVMESGSVTGNTA
+577 
-591 RTTLG
+591 
-596 TYGGGGVHLTG
+596 HLTG

-623 ANCGGGI
+623 ANCGSGI

-730 AGSTEDK
+730 AGSAEDK
-737 NRNVLVLRRVS
+737 NRNVLILRRVS

-865 SPEVPEAPGETPV
+865 SPEVPVAPGETPV

-925 GRRCRH
+925 GKYARH

>member
-1 MVYDNCSSPD
+1 MVYSNCSSPD

-335 DLTITGNRNDTSGYG
+335 DLTITSNRNDTSGYG

-501 GGIKLD
+501 GGI
-507 NTSATLEN
+507 
-515 NTILENTAQ
+515 
-524 NAGGGL
+524 
-530 RADTRSAAVTC
+530 
-541 TLRNNTI
+541 
-548 ANNTAV
+548 
-554 TGGGISSGSS
+554 
-564 SLIYK
+564 
-569 NEYTGYTC
+569 
-577 TIVMESGSVTGNTA
+577 
-591 RTTLG
+591 
-596 TYGGGGVHLTG
+596 
-607 NGSRFVM
+607 
-614 KGGTIAGNN
+614 
-623 ANCGGGI
+623 
-630 YSENYEGISILGGAI
+630 
-645 QGNRAAKHGGGI
+645 

-730 AGSTEDK
+730 AGSAEDK
-737 NRNVLVLRRVS
+737 NRNVLILRRVS

-925 GRRCRH
+925 GKYARH

>member
-1 MVYDNCSSPD
+1 
-11 DRRARCE
+11 
-18 KYRLSR
+18 
-24 FYRVHLISKEMDRMT
+24 MT

-95 EEPAAEAAADP
+95 EEPAAETAADP

-132 VLPALPGARPVVVD
+132 VLPALPGARPVVD

-313 ITGGTESGVKITG
+313 ITG
-326 AEGSEILLK
+326 
-335 DLTITGNRNDTSGYG
+335 NRNDTSGYG
-350 GGGVCADSGDLTI
+350 GGSVCADSGDLTI

-466 QDGGGI
+466 Q
-472 YLSRPEQSE
+472 
-481 TAPDTTICGNTIQ
+481 
-494 KNSGKNG
+494 
-501 GGIKLD
+501 
-507 NTSATLEN
+507 
-515 NTILENTAQ
+515 
-524 NAGGGL
+524 
-530 RADTRSAAVTC
+530 
-541 TLRNNTI
+541 
-548 ANNTAV
+548 
-554 TGGGISSGSS
+554 
-564 SLIYK
+564 
-569 NEYTGYTC
+569 
-577 TIVMESGSVTGNTA
+577 
-591 RTTLG
+591 
-596 TYGGGGVHLTG
+596 
-607 NGSRFVM
+607 
-614 KGGTIAGNN
+614 
-623 ANCGGGI
+623 
-630 YSENYEGISILGGAI
+630 
-645 QGNRAAKHGGGI
+645 
-657 YIRNSMPNRTIA
+657 
-669 GSVTNTVEQEV
+669 
-680 LDIGST
+680 
-686 VVISGN
+686 
-692 TAGQLGGGIYAD
+692 LGGGIYAD

-730 AGSTEDK
+730 AGSAEDK
-737 NRNVLVLRRVS
+737 NRNVLILRRVS

>member
-1 MVYDNCSSPD
+1 M
-11 DRRARCE
+11 
-18 KYRLSR
+18 
-24 FYRVHLISKEMDRMT
+24 
-39 NKKFKLA
+39 
-46 AMSLALTACV
+46 
-56 AASPLSAGAEAPE
+56 
-69 AAADVQPSAAADTA
+69 
-83 TEDKPSPETVAA
+83 
-95 EEPAAEAAADP
+95 
-106 VEETPAQSTEEPPAQ
+106 EETPAQSTEEPPAQ

-259 QEIILQE
+259 QEIVLQE
-266 DYTGSLTIFDWIR
+266 DYTGSLTTFDWIR

-387 GGTVEN
+387 GG
-393 ASLTIKDSVISG
+393 
-405 NTSTAQGGGVYAA
+405 
-418 VTDGS
+418 
-423 VSITGSTLSGNSATA
+423 
-438 QGGGISVSASGST
+438 
-451 DVTLSG
+451 
-457 NTILENTAG
+457 
-466 QDGGGI
+466 
-472 YLSRPEQSE
+472 
-481 TAPDTTICGNTIQ
+481 
-494 KNSGKNG
+494 
-501 GGIKLD
+501 
-507 NTSATLEN
+507 
-515 NTILENTAQ
+515 
-524 NAGGGL
+524 
-530 RADTRSAAVTC
+530 
-541 TLRNNTI
+541 
-548 ANNTAV
+548 
-554 TGGGISSGSS
+554 
-564 SLIYK
+564 
-569 NEYTGYTC
+569 
-577 TIVMESGSVTGNTA
+577 
-591 RTTLG
+591 
-596 TYGGGGVHLTG
+596 
-607 NGSRFVM
+607 
-614 KGGTIAGNN
+614 
-623 ANCGGGI
+623 
-630 YSENYEGISILGGAI
+630 
-645 QGNRAAKHGGGI
+645 GI

-737 NRNVLVLRRVS
+737 NRNVLILRRVS

-805 YTILQDENGDYVIT
+805 YTILQDENGDYIIT

-860 PETPE
+860 PKTPE

-925 GRRCRH
+925 GKYTRH

>member
-1 MVYDNCSSPD
+1 
-11 DRRARCE
+11 
-18 KYRLSR
+18 
-24 FYRVHLISKEMDRMT
+24 
-39 NKKFKLA
+39 
-46 AMSLALTACV
+46 MSLALTACV

-132 VLPALPGARPVVVD
+132 VLPA
-146 MPAAEAPADAAG
+146 
-158 EPAEA
+158 
-163 AEDPKDAADS
+163 
-173 AEETAEDAD
+173 
-182 AAEDAE
+182 
-188 TPEPPE
+188 
-194 IAIARPDAAQPA
+194 

-259 QEIILQE
+259 QEIFLQE

-313 ITGGTESGVKITG
+313 ITGGTESGVK
-326 AEGSEILLK
+326 S
-335 DLTITGNRNDTSGYG
+335 
-350 GGGVCADSGDLTI
+350 
-363 DHCRITDNTAANGS
+363 
-377 GGGVSMGGKH
+377 
-387 GGTVEN
+387 
-393 ASLTIKDSVISG
+393 
-405 NTSTAQGGGVYAA
+405 
-418 VTDGS
+418 
-423 VSITGSTLSGNSATA
+423 TGSTLSGNSATA
-438 QGGGISVSASGST
+438 QGGGISVSTSGST

-494 KNSGKNG
+494 KNSGKN
-501 GGIKLD
+501 
-507 NTSATLEN
+507 
-515 NTILENTAQ
+515 
-524 NAGGGL
+524 
-530 RADTRSAAVTC
+530 
-541 TLRNNTI
+541 
-548 ANNTAV
+548 
-554 TGGGISSGSS
+554 GGGISSGSS

-623 ANCGGGI
+623 AN
-630 YSENYEGISILGGAI
+630 
-645 QGNRAAKHGGGI
+645 GGGI

-692 TAGQLGGGIYAD
+692 TVGQLGGGIYAD

-730 AGSTEDK
+730 AGSAEDK
-737 NRNVLVLRRVS
+737 NRNVLILRRVS

-791 KFIMNLDTLLDGSD
+791 KFIMNPDTLLDGSD

-925 GRRCRH
+925 GKYARH

>member
-1 MVYDNCSSPD
+1 
-11 DRRARCE
+11 
-18 KYRLSR
+18 
-24 FYRVHLISKEMDRMT
+24 
-39 NKKFKLA
+39 
-46 AMSLALTACV
+46 
-56 AASPLSAGAEAPE
+56 
-69 AAADVQPSAAADTA
+69 
-83 TEDKPSPETVAA
+83 
-95 EEPAAEAAADP
+95 
-106 VEETPAQSTEEPPAQ
+106 
-121 EPEAA
+121 
-126 PAGDAA
+126 
-132 VLPALPGARPVVVD
+132 

-182 AAEDAE
+182 AAEGAE

-213 PAIQPGGISVM
+213 PAVQPGGISVM

-249 ETVVKNAKAG
+249 EAVVKNAKAG

-377 GGGVSMGGKH
+377 GGGVSMGSKH

-501 GGIKLD
+501 GGI
-507 NTSATLEN
+507 
-515 NTILENTAQ
+515 
-524 NAGGGL
+524 
-530 RADTRSAAVTC
+530 
-541 TLRNNTI
+541 
-548 ANNTAV
+548 
-554 TGGGISSGSS
+554 
-564 SLIYK
+564 
-569 NEYTGYTC
+569 
-577 TIVMESGSVTGNTA
+577 
-591 RTTLG
+591 
-596 TYGGGGVHLTG
+596 
-607 NGSRFVM
+607 
-614 KGGTIAGNN
+614 
-623 ANCGGGI
+623 
-630 YSENYEGISILGGAI
+630 
-645 QGNRAAKHGGGI
+645 
-657 YIRNSMPNRTIA
+657 
-669 GSVTNTVEQEV
+669 
-680 LDIGST
+680 
-686 VVISGN
+686 
-692 TAGQLGGGIYAD
+692 YAD

-737 NRNVLVLRRVS
+737 NRNVLILRRVS

-865 SPEVPEAPGETPV
+865 SPEVPEAPGEIPV

-885 QTVAPSGTHLP
+885 QTVAPSSTHLP

-925 GRRCRH
+925 GKYARH

>member
-1 MVYDNCSSPD
+1 
-11 DRRARCE
+11 
-18 KYRLSR
+18 
-24 FYRVHLISKEMDRMT
+24 MT

-438 QGGGISVSASGST
+438 QGGGISVSTSGST

-466 QDGGGI
+466 Q
-472 YLSRPEQSE
+472 
-481 TAPDTTICGNTIQ
+481 
-494 KNSGKNG
+494 
-501 GGIKLD
+501 
-507 NTSATLEN
+507 
-515 NTILENTAQ
+515 
-524 NAGGGL
+524 
-530 RADTRSAAVTC
+530 
-541 TLRNNTI
+541 
-548 ANNTAV
+548 
-554 TGGGISSGSS
+554 
-564 SLIYK
+564 
-569 NEYTGYTC
+569 
-577 TIVMESGSVTGNTA
+577 
-591 RTTLG
+591 
-596 TYGGGGVHLTG
+596 
-607 NGSRFVM
+607 
-614 KGGTIAGNN
+614 
-623 ANCGGGI
+623 
-630 YSENYEGISILGGAI
+630 
-645 QGNRAAKHGGGI
+645 HGGGI

-730 AGSTEDK
+730 AGSAEDK
-737 NRNVLVLRRVS
+737 NRNVLILRRVS

-819 VGGKALALKAAHAVI
+819 VSGKALALKAAHAVI

-845 PGPNPTPDPEPTPIT
+845 PGPNSTPDPEPTPIT

-865 SPEVPEAPGETPV
+865 SPEVPVAPGETPV

-925 GRRCRH
+925 GKYARQ

>member
-83 TEDKPSPETVAA
+83 TEDKPSPETVAT

-163 AEDPKDAADS
+163 AEDSKDAADS

-194 IAIARPDAAQPA
+194 IAIARPDSAQPA

-266 DYTGSLTIFDWIR
+266 DYTGSLTTFDWIR

-387 GGTVEN
+387 GGIVEN

-438 QGGGISVSASGST
+438 QGGGISVSTSGST

-494 KNSGKNG
+494 KNSGKN
-501 GGIKLD
+501 
-507 NTSATLEN
+507 
-515 NTILENTAQ
+515 
-524 NAGGGL
+524 
-530 RADTRSAAVTC
+530 
-541 TLRNNTI
+541 
-548 ANNTAV
+548 
-554 TGGGISSGSS
+554 
-564 SLIYK
+564 
-569 NEYTGYTC
+569 
-577 TIVMESGSVTGNTA
+577 
-591 RTTLG
+591 
-596 TYGGGGVHLTG
+596 
-607 NGSRFVM
+607 
-614 KGGTIAGNN
+614 
-623 ANCGGGI
+623 
-630 YSENYEGISILGGAI
+630 
-645 QGNRAAKHGGGI
+645 
-657 YIRNSMPNRTIA
+657 
-669 GSVTNTVEQEV
+669 
-680 LDIGST
+680 
-686 VVISGN
+686 
-692 TAGQLGGGIYAD
+692 GGGIYAD

>member
-1 MVYDNCSSPD
+1 
-11 DRRARCE
+11 
-18 KYRLSR
+18 
-24 FYRVHLISKEMDRMT
+24 MT

-163 AEDPKDAADS
+163 AEDPKDAADF

-303 RGTVEIVNGT
+303 RGAVEIVNG
-313 ITGGTESGVKITG
+313 
-326 AEGSEILLK
+326 
-335 DLTITGNRNDTSGYG
+335 TITGNRNDTSGYG

-377 GGGVSMGGKH
+377 GGGVSMGG
-387 GGTVEN
+387 
-393 ASLTIKDSVISG
+393 
-405 NTSTAQGGGVYAA
+405 
-418 VTDGS
+418 
-423 VSITGSTLSGNSATA
+423 
-438 QGGGISVSASGST
+438 
-451 DVTLSG
+451 
-457 NTILENTAG
+457 
-466 QDGGGI
+466 
-472 YLSRPEQSE
+472 
-481 TAPDTTICGNTIQ
+481 
-494 KNSGKNG
+494 
-501 GGIKLD
+501 
-507 NTSATLEN
+507 
-515 NTILENTAQ
+515 
-524 NAGGGL
+524 
-530 RADTRSAAVTC
+530 
-541 TLRNNTI
+541 
-548 ANNTAV
+548 
-554 TGGGISSGSS
+554 
-564 SLIYK
+564 
-569 NEYTGYTC
+569 
-577 TIVMESGSVTGNTA
+577 
-591 RTTLG
+591 
-596 TYGGGGVHLTG
+596 
-607 NGSRFVM
+607 
-614 KGGTIAGNN
+614 
-623 ANCGGGI
+623 
-630 YSENYEGISILGGAI
+630 
-645 QGNRAAKHGGGI
+645 KHGGGI

-730 AGSTEDK
+730 AGSAEDK
-737 NRNVLVLRRVS
+737 NRNVLILRRVS

-791 KFIMNLDTLLDGSD
+791 KFIMNLDALLDGSD

-865 SPEVPEAPGETPV
+865 SPEVPVAPGETPV

>member
-1 MVYDNCSSPD
+1 M
-11 DRRARCE
+11 
-18 KYRLSR
+18 
-24 FYRVHLISKEMDRMT
+24 HLISKEMDRMT

-106 VEETPAQSTEEPPAQ
+106 VEETPAQSTEGPPAQ

-303 RGTVEIVNGT
+303 RGAVEIVNGT
-313 ITGGTESGVKITG
+313 ITGK
-326 AEGSEILLK
+326 
-335 DLTITGNRNDTSGYG
+335 RNDTSGYG

-387 GGTVEN
+387 GG
-393 ASLTIKDSVISG
+393 
-405 NTSTAQGGGVYAA
+405 
-418 VTDGS
+418 
-423 VSITGSTLSGNSATA
+423 
-438 QGGGISVSASGST
+438 
-451 DVTLSG
+451 
-457 NTILENTAG
+457 
-466 QDGGGI
+466 
-472 YLSRPEQSE
+472 
-481 TAPDTTICGNTIQ
+481 
-494 KNSGKNG
+494 
-501 GGIKLD
+501 
-507 NTSATLEN
+507 
-515 NTILENTAQ
+515 
-524 NAGGGL
+524 
-530 RADTRSAAVTC
+530 
-541 TLRNNTI
+541 
-548 ANNTAV
+548 
-554 TGGGISSGSS
+554 
-564 SLIYK
+564 
-569 NEYTGYTC
+569 
-577 TIVMESGSVTGNTA
+577 
-591 RTTLG
+591 
-596 TYGGGGVHLTG
+596 
-607 NGSRFVM
+607 
-614 KGGTIAGNN
+614 
-623 ANCGGGI
+623 
-630 YSENYEGISILGGAI
+630 
-645 QGNRAAKHGGGI
+645 GI

-669 GSVTNTVEQEV
+669 GNVTNTVEQEV

>member
-1 MVYDNCSSPD
+1 
-11 DRRARCE
+11 
-18 KYRLSR
+18 
-24 FYRVHLISKEMDRMT
+24 MT

-163 AEDPKDAADS
+163 AEDSKDAADS

-313 ITGGTESGVKITG
+313 ITG
-326 AEGSEILLK
+326 
-335 DLTITGNRNDTSGYG
+335 NRNDTSGYG

-405 NTSTAQGGGVYAA
+405 NTSTAQGGG
-418 VTDGS
+418 
-423 VSITGSTLSGNSATA
+423 
-438 QGGGISVSASGST
+438 
-451 DVTLSG
+451 
-457 NTILENTAG
+457 
-466 QDGGGI
+466 GI

-494 KNSGKNG
+494 KNSGKN
-501 GGIKLD
+501 
-507 NTSATLEN
+507 
-515 NTILENTAQ
+515 
-524 NAGGGL
+524 
-530 RADTRSAAVTC
+530 
-541 TLRNNTI
+541 
-548 ANNTAV
+548 
-554 TGGGISSGSS
+554 
-564 SLIYK
+564 
-569 NEYTGYTC
+569 
-577 TIVMESGSVTGNTA
+577 
-591 RTTLG
+591 
-596 TYGGGGVHLTG
+596 
-607 NGSRFVM
+607 
-614 KGGTIAGNN
+614 
-623 ANCGGGI
+623 
-630 YSENYEGISILGGAI
+630 
-645 QGNRAAKHGGGI
+645 GGGI

-730 AGSTEDK
+730 AGSAEDK
-737 NRNVLVLRRVS
+737 NRNVLILRRVS

>member
-1 MVYDNCSSPD
+1 MVCNNCSSPD

-83 TEDKPSPETVAA
+83 TEDKPSPETVAV

-121 EPEAA
+121 ETEAA

-313 ITGGTESGVKITG
+313 ITG
-326 AEGSEILLK
+326 
-335 DLTITGNRNDTSGYG
+335 NRNDTSGYG

-405 NTSTAQGGGVYAA
+405 NASTAQGGGVYAA

-466 QDGGGI
+466 QD
-472 YLSRPEQSE
+472 
-481 TAPDTTICGNTIQ
+481 
-494 KNSGKNG
+494 
-501 GGIKLD
+501 
-507 NTSATLEN
+507 
-515 NTILENTAQ
+515 
-524 NAGGGL
+524 
-530 RADTRSAAVTC
+530 
-541 TLRNNTI
+541 
-548 ANNTAV
+548 
-554 TGGGISSGSS
+554 
-564 SLIYK
+564 
-569 NEYTGYTC
+569 
-577 TIVMESGSVTGNTA
+577 
-591 RTTLG
+591 
-596 TYGGGGVHLTG
+596 G

-834 PPEPTPDPEPT
+834 PPEPNPDPEPT

>member
-1 MVYDNCSSPD
+1 M
-11 DRRARCE
+11 
-18 KYRLSR
+18 
-24 FYRVHLISKEMDRMT
+24 HLISKEMDRMT

-393 ASLTIKDSVISG
+393 ASITIKDSVISG

-501 GGIKLD
+501 GGI
-507 NTSATLEN
+507 
-515 NTILENTAQ
+515 
-524 NAGGGL
+524 
-530 RADTRSAAVTC
+530 
-541 TLRNNTI
+541 
-548 ANNTAV
+548 
-554 TGGGISSGSS
+554 
-564 SLIYK
+564 
-569 NEYTGYTC
+569 
-577 TIVMESGSVTGNTA
+577 
-591 RTTLG
+591 
-596 TYGGGGVHLTG
+596 
-607 NGSRFVM
+607 
-614 KGGTIAGNN
+614 
-623 ANCGGGI
+623 
-630 YSENYEGISILGGAI
+630 
-645 QGNRAAKHGGGI
+645 

-730 AGSTEDK
+730 AGSAEDK
-737 NRNVLVLRRVS
+737 NRNVLILRRVS

>member
-1 MVYDNCSSPD
+1 MVCNNCSSPD

-259 QEIILQE
+259 QEIVLQE
-266 DYTGSLTIFDWIR
+266 DYTGSLTTFDWIR

-303 RGTVEIVNGT
+303 RGAVEIVNG
-313 ITGGTESGVKITG
+313 
-326 AEGSEILLK
+326 
-335 DLTITGNRNDTSGYG
+335 TITGNRNDTSGYG

-377 GGGVSMGGKH
+377 GGGVSMGG
-387 GGTVEN
+387 
-393 ASLTIKDSVISG
+393 
-405 NTSTAQGGGVYAA
+405 
-418 VTDGS
+418 
-423 VSITGSTLSGNSATA
+423 
-438 QGGGISVSASGST
+438 
-451 DVTLSG
+451 
-457 NTILENTAG
+457 
-466 QDGGGI
+466 
-472 YLSRPEQSE
+472 
-481 TAPDTTICGNTIQ
+481 
-494 KNSGKNG
+494 
-501 GGIKLD
+501 
-507 NTSATLEN
+507 
-515 NTILENTAQ
+515 
-524 NAGGGL
+524 
-530 RADTRSAAVTC
+530 
-541 TLRNNTI
+541 
-548 ANNTAV
+548 
-554 TGGGISSGSS
+554 
-564 SLIYK
+564 
-569 NEYTGYTC
+569 
-577 TIVMESGSVTGNTA
+577 
-591 RTTLG
+591 
-596 TYGGGGVHLTG
+596 
-607 NGSRFVM
+607 
-614 KGGTIAGNN
+614 
-623 ANCGGGI
+623 
-630 YSENYEGISILGGAI
+630 
-645 QGNRAAKHGGGI
+645 KHGGGI

-730 AGSTEDK
+730 AGSAEDK
-737 NRNVLVLRRVS
+737 NRNVLILRRVS

-925 GRRCRH
+925 GKYARH